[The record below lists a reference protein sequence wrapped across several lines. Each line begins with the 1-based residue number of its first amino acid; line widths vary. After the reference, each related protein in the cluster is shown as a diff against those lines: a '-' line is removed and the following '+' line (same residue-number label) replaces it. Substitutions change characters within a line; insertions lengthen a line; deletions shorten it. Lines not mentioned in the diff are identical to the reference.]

1 MDILLS
7 RIIRYLNGVITDDRQ
22 YRTAL
27 FTLQG
32 LARINRESIDAQ
44 NML

>member
-22 YRTAL
+22 YRIAL
-27 FTLQG
+27 FMV
-32 LARINRESIDAQ
+32 EH
-44 NML
+44 